1 MPVWH
6 FSREWLDELESI
18 IRRQEL
24 YQGVTLGRTIRCH
37 PADELLD
44 ASGQLRVI
52 FRTPNWEEFV
62 HLAFSEIRCCG
73 ANNLQVV
80 SRLRAMIENLV
91 QTLPAHRHA
100 SLLQQLALLDREIE
114 KHFTYPEELPLA
126 RVADAQGLGGHPG
139 TTH

>member
-1 MPVWH
+1 MIQLHRMLRLVGK
-6 FSREWLDELESI
+6 RNL
-18 IRRQEL
+18 
-24 YQGVTLGRTIRCH
+24 RT
-37 PADELLD
+37 DELLD

-80 SRLRAMIENLV
+80 RRLRAMIENLL

-100 SLLQQLALLDREIE
+100 ALLQQLELLDREIE
-114 KHFTYPEELPLA
+114 KHFTHPEELALA
-126 RVADAQGLGGHPG
+126 RVADAQGLGGHSG
-139 TTH
+139 TTTLRHPASST